1 VRISWLLAH
10 YVDAFTLVARLV
22 LYAGYILI
30 VGMIFF
36 VYALAFVCTIFH
48 NCL

>member
-1 VRISWLLAH
+1 MLAH
-10 YVDAFTLVARLV
+10 YADAFPLVARLV
-22 LYAGYILI
+22 LCAGYILI

-36 VYALAFVCTIFH
+36 VYALAFIRTIFH